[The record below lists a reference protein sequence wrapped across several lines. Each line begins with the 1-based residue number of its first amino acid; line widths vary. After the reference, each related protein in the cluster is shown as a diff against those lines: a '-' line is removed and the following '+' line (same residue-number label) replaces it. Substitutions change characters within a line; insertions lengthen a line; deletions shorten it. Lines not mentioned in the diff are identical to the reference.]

1 MNDQQGMMVIGLVVF
16 MASLTTAMLYLTQQQ
31 MVGMIEQNQQY
42 ASYLQQKQQALSAL
56 QWASSVVWSPRQ
68 GQWQCQRLARYA
80 LRACLYQD
88 GQQLL
93 LRGEGQA
100 IDHLLPLYFYQW
112 QDGQADKQGLWLQP
126 ARHGWSDVC
135 PLSVAC
141 HD

>member
-1 MNDQQGMMVIGLVVF
+1 MGVVMF
-16 MASLTTAMLYLTQQQ
+16 IASLTGAMLYVTQQQ
-31 MVGMIEQNQQY
+31 MVRIIEQNQQQ
-42 ASYLQQKQQALSAL
+42 ATYLQQKQQALSAL
-56 QWASSVVWSPRQ
+56 QWGSSVLWLPRQ

-80 LRACLYQD
+80 LRACLYQQ

-100 IDHLLPLYFYQW
+100 VTNLLPLYFYQW
-112 QDGQADKQGLWLQP
+112 QKWQADKHGVWLQP